1 MTFRAFRP
9 DEPAVPGPR
18 ELPAG
23 RHRLPDNRGVD
34 DWMADWGE
42 VLNPQPTVVPAPP
55 PADGG
60 GSGGFPRRAEIGVP
74 STVFEPRPPG
84 AASLSY
90 RPDTI
95 VDGWSTDAFTVRM
108 ASVRGDGHRYGDR
121 PREDDV
127 ALAVDPR
134 TGALV
139 FAVADGVSKA
149 RQPHLGATLA
159 CRTAVDTIVAQL
171 DGGRGHADIDLPQ
184 VLSAGAY
191 ALRDHASRVLERS
204 TAGSVGVDE
213 TARLLATT
221 LVAGLVTPTPDG
233 LQVAL
238 VRIGDSN
245 AWTLKGHAYQ
255 PVWEQPPPQE
265 QDVASS
271 AVRPLPY
278 VSGGHRPRGFV
289 LPGNDVLLV
298 GTDGIGGPLGD
309 GTGQVGRFLAERLTA
324 PPQPLEFAHLL
335 DFSRETFDDDR
346 TLLAV
351 WPRPDHPG
359 GRG

>member
-1 MTFRAFRP
+1 M
-9 DEPAVPGPR
+9 
-18 ELPAG
+18 
-23 RHRLPDNRGVD
+23 D
-34 DWMADWGE
+34 DWSN
-42 VLNPQPTVVPAPP
+42 VLGPQPLFVPAPSA
-55 PADGG
+55 ADGAG
-60 GSGGFPRRAEIGVP
+60 PEGFPRRASVGVP

-84 AASLSY
+84 ATSLSY

-159 CRTAVDTIVAQL
+159 CRTAVDTVVAQL
-171 DGGRGHADIDLPQ
+171 DGNRAHADIDLPQ
-184 VLSAGAY
+184 VLSAAAY
-191 ALRDHASRVLERS
+191 ALRDHASRVLERA
-204 TAGSVGVDE
+204 TAGSVTVNE
-213 TARLLATT
+213 TAQLLATT
-221 LVAGLVTPTPDG
+221 LVAGLATPTSTG
-233 LQVAL
+233 LQVAV

-245 AWTLKGHAYQ
+245 AWVLNGGAYEA
-255 PVWEQPPPQE
+255 VWEPPPPKAQE
-265 QDVASS
+265 VASS

-278 VSGGHRPRGFV
+278 VSSGLTPRGFV
-289 LPGNDVLLV
+289 LPEHAVLLV
-298 GTDGIGGPLGD
+298 GTDGFGGPLGD
-309 GTGQVGRFLAERLTA
+309 GVGHVGRFFAERLAA
-324 PPQPLEFAHLL
+324 PPPALEFAHLL

-351 WPRPDHPG
+351 WQRRQPAG
-359 GRG
+359 GCT

>member
-1 MTFRAFRP
+1 M
-9 DEPAVPGPR
+9 
-18 ELPAG
+18 
-23 RHRLPDNRGVD
+23 D
-34 DWMADWGE
+34 DWGN
-42 VLNPQPTVVPAPP
+42 VLNPPPPVVPPP
-55 PADGG
+55 SAAAGG
-60 GSGGFPRRAEIGVP
+60 GPEGFPRRAEIGVP
-74 STVFEPRPPG
+74 STVFEARPPG

-95 VDGWSTDAFTVRM
+95 VDGWSTHAFTVRM
-108 ASVRGDGHRYGDR
+108 ASVRGDRHRYGDR

-159 CRTAVDTIVAQL
+159 CRTAVDTVVAQL
-171 DGGRGHADIDLPQ
+171 DGGRAHADIDLPQ

-191 ALRDHASRVLERS
+191 ALRDHASRVLER
-204 TAGSVGVDE
+204 TAAGSVGIDE
-213 TARLLATT
+213 TAHLLATT

-233 LQVAL
+233 LQVSL

-245 AWTLKGHAYQ
+245 AWVLRGEVYE
-255 PVWEQPPPQE
+255 PIWEQPPPGDQE
-265 QDVASS
+265 VASS
-271 AVRPLPY
+271 AVHPLPY
-278 VSGGHRPRGFV
+278 VSSGIRPRGFV
-289 LPGNDVLLV
+289 LPDRGVLLV
-298 GTDGIGGPLGD
+298 GTDGFGGPLGD
-309 GTGQVGRFLAERLTA
+309 GTGQVGRLFAERLAA
-324 PPQPLEFAHLL
+324 PPPPLEFAHLL

-351 WPRPDHPG
+351 WQRRQHSG
-359 GRG
+359 GGT